1 MNQLFGPQ
9 WLVAATSLLSQALD
23 RCDASGNALVSIV
36 ATAGMGKTKL
46 ARHAL
51 LSAHLTK
58 PIVVFDADNF
68 QQQDSRESESWCL
81 FNPAD
86 LPGLAARVVAERAR
100 SPSRAVVVVLPSQAH
115 VVGVLQLTRGSAGA
129 RPSIAHVVDL
139 DDMQLMTVDLATV
152 CERPTP
158 HISAVWGAS

>member
-9 WLVAATSLLSQALD
+9 WLVDATSLLSQALH
-23 RCDASGNALVSIV
+23 RCNASGNELVSIA
-36 ATAGMGKTKL
+36 ATAGRGKTTL

-51 LSAHLTK
+51 SSAQLTK
-58 PIVVFDADNF
+58 PIVVFDADHIRQRN
-68 QQQDSRESESWCL
+68 SRESESWCL

-86 LPGLAARVVAERAR
+86 LPGLAERVVAEGAR
-100 SPSRAVVVVLPSQAH
+100 SPSRTVVVVLPSLAH

-129 RPSIAHVVDL
+129 GPSLAHVVYL
-139 DDMQLMTVDLATV
+139 DDMQLMTVDLATAR
-152 CERPTP
+152 ERPTP